1 MQREDQPHAH
11 HDASAS
17 SPEIR
22 CALLTGILGTL
33 LSVGGAGIVIPL
45 LIDIFG
51 FSQHQAQ
58 SSAPGYDAASHG
70 GGRARGSLKA

>member
-1 MQREDQPHAH
+1 MSPFAANRRRWLC
-11 HDASAS
+11 AS

-22 CALLTGILGTL
+22 CALLTGILGRL
-33 LSVGGAGIVIPL
+33 FGVGDAGIFIPL
-45 LIDIFG
+45 LIDIFS

-70 GGRARGSLKA
+70 GGRAGGSLKA